1 MGLHHQTT
9 NSESTN
15 FFNKYSVWFFF
26 SCSNWVKFKEKIG
39 ENKLFGC
46 LIPWARYKICLE
58 QIKTTIK
65 FLKRLGFAFDE
76 PENSK
81 IWTTYFA
88 FVKFGRTQSH
98 WLPIWSWLMT
108 SISFLLNIPLYFSSI
123 FKDWMVTG
131 LVHLRTTP
139 SRLRKTW

>member
-1 MGLHHQTT
+1 MG
-9 NSESTN
+9 
-15 FFNKYSVWFFF
+15 KYHDSK
-26 SCSNWVKFKEKIG
+26 SCGFEVHVVVNE
-39 ENKLFGC
+39 L
-46 LIPWARYKICLE
+46 YKICFE
-58 QIKTTIK
+58 QIKDQNNQQIR
-65 FLKRLGFAFDE
+65 KRLGFASDE

-98 WLPIWSWLMT
+98 WLPIWSWLMI

-139 SRLRKTW
+139 SRLRKT